1 MCTAKRKE
9 VELHMSIAGINTVR
23 TNENN
28 SAASQGSILDKDDFL
43 LLLVAQLKAQDPLK
57 PMDSTEFTAQLAQ
70 FSSLEQ
76 LYNVNDNLEY
86 LQLYQASIN
95 NSQAVSLIGKS
106 IKASGNVIAAHDGKA
121 GTLHF
126 ALASDAEGVF
136 VSIYDSTGALV
147 KSVEQGALGAGE
159 QTIQWDG
166 TNNAGEKVPDG
177 IYTFEIMAI
186 DDNEDIVNSATF
198 TVADVTGITFKN
210 GIVYLVAGDREIPI
224 GDVVEV
230 TESDSQRKDPMPGA

>member
-1 MCTAKRKE
+1 
-9 VELHMSIAGINTVR
+9 MSIAGIETVG
-23 TNENN
+23 TNEND
-28 SAASQGSILDKDDFL
+28 SAVSQGSILDKDDFL

-57 PMDSTEFTAQLAQ
+57 PMDSTQFTAQLAQ

-86 LQLYQASIN
+86 LQLYQASLN

-106 IKASGNVIAAHDGKA
+106 IRAAGNAIAARDGIA
-121 GTLHF
+121 DPMHF
-126 ALASDAEGVF
+126 ALASDADGVF

-147 KSVEQGALGAGE
+147 RSIEHGGLDAGE

-166 TNNAGEKVPDG
+166 MNNDGTKVPDG

-186 DDNEDIVNSATF
+186 DENENVVDTTTF
-198 TVADVTGITFKN
+198 TIANVTGITFKN
-210 GIVYLVAGDREIPI
+210 GIVYLVAGTREIPI

-230 TESDSQRKDPMPGA
+230 TESDSQLKDPMPGA

>member
-1 MCTAKRKE
+1 
-9 VELHMSIAGINTVR
+9 MSIAGIDAVK
-23 TNENN
+23 TNE
-28 SAASQGSILDKDDFL
+28 SGPLAGPGDILDKDDFL

-86 LQLYQASIN
+86 LQLYQASMN

-106 IKASGNVIAAHDGKA
+106 IKASGNAIAAHGGNADPI
-121 GTLHF
+121 HF
-126 ALASDAEGVF
+126 ALASDADGVF
-136 VSIYDSTGALV
+136 VSIYDATGALV
-147 KSVEQGALGAGE
+147 KTIESGGFGAGE

-166 TNNAGEKVPDG
+166 TNNEGQKVADG
-177 IYTFEIMAI
+177 AYAFEIIAI
-186 DDNEDIVNSATF
+186 DENENVVDTATF
-198 TVADVTGITFKN
+198 TVAKVTGITFKN
-210 GIVYLVAGDREIPI
+210 GIVYLVAGNKEIPI

-230 TESDSQRKDPMPGA
+230 TETEGQFNDPMPGA